1 MPILHR
7 NIGATGHAWAAD
19 NGKIVFRS
27 TAPSHQLLMRFT
39 VELVGDIDLTPLFQD
54 GRLYENYTVTD
65 VRSPVFPADSLNSRL
80 ANRDRN
86 WTEMYYNQ
94 AEYHNM
100 YMRYSNTWD
109 EYDSGGNRVRRWQ
122 NPYFEG
128 GIVWGADSW
137 HWSFRFQLT
146 PILISTHGGTINPMG
161 ILFPGGTA
169 YALYES
175 SASTQDIRV
184 GGGLALAFQGIG
196 GTGAIDGAGDCFYN
210 TSLVLSAQAA

>member
-39 VELVGDIDLTPLFQD
+39 VELVGDIDLTPLFQA
-54 GRLYENYTVTD
+54 GRLYEDYTVAD
-65 VRSPVFPADSLNSRL
+65 VRSPVFPADSINPHL
-80 ANRDRN
+80 ADRDAN
-86 WTEMYYNQ
+86 WTDMYYNQ
-94 AEYHNM
+94 AEYDDM
-100 YMRYSNTWD
+100 YMHFSNTWD
-109 EYDSGGNRVRRWQ
+109 ERDSGGNIVRRWQ
-122 NPYFEG
+122 NIYFDG

-137 HWSFRFQLT
+137 RWSFRLQLT
-146 PILISTHGGTINPMG
+146 PLLIGTSGSMMNPRS

-210 TSLVLSAQAA
+210 TSLELSAQAA